1 MLEKPIAALVY
12 CPNSLETLGERITPA
27 LGRAVAAGGTIYASP
42 ISRTNGLDVW
52 DYVPTTPETLVD
64 EQEENPLLR
73 QVSVPTYDLHEA
85 GLYPLP
91 PTKDAGDYYSNCRL
105 LADWIRYRMTL
116 PMSDKRRRYLAQAL
130 ERAENT
136 GD

>member
-12 CPNSLETLGERITPA
+12 SPLSLETLGERITPA
-27 LGRAVAAGGTIYASP
+27 LGRAVAAGGKVYAAP
-42 ISRTNGLDVW
+42 VTRTKGLDVW
-52 DYVPTTPETLVD
+52 EHVPTTPETLAH
-64 EQEENPLLR
+64 EQEANPLLCL
-73 QVSVPTYDLHEA
+73 VSVPTYDLHEA
-85 GLYPLP
+85 GLHPLP

-105 LADWIRYRMTL
+105 LADWIRERMTL
-116 PMSDKRRRYLAQAL
+116 PMSEKRRRYLAQAL